1 MRRKK
6 RRGEKEAV
14 LGWVVCFFVKAEGE
28 KAVLRGEIQAF
39 KSNVVEKIKRCEEEN
54 EEIEEIFRKSGFKHV

>member
-1 MRRKK
+1 M
-6 RRGEKEAV
+6 
-14 LGWVVCFFVKAEGE
+14 LCFFVKAEGE

-54 EEIEEIFRKSGFKHV
+54 TEIEEIFRKSGFKHT